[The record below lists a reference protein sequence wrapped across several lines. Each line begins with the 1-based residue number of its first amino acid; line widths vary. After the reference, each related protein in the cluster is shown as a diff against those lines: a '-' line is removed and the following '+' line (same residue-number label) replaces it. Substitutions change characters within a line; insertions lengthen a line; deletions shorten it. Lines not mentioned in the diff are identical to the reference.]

1 MNNAESYKLRFDMKE
16 IKFLG
21 WVGILLFGLFFA
33 ACSDDAADKEWDG
46 GTGSL
51 LVAPEVVSYAG
62 SGQTIDEEDK
72 ITDMRA
78 CLFEGGVLTQIFEDL
93 SPVGRIYNLPVT
105 ADEGTLYML
114 ANTGGIFDMDAMKG
128 CRESEWLKETLPLK
142 DGKPVHFFTGK
153 LYRSYRR

>member
-51 LVAPEVVSYAG
+51 LVAPEVVVMLVPDRQLMKRIKSR
-62 SGQTIDEEDK
+62 ICVH
-72 ITDMRA
+72 A
-78 CLFEGGVLTQIFEDL
+78 C
-93 SPVGRIYNLPVT
+93 S
-105 ADEGTLYML
+105 
-114 ANTGGIFDMDAMKG
+114 KG
-128 CRESEWLKETLPLK
+128 E
-142 DGKPVHFFTGK
+142 
-153 LYRSYRR
+153 Y